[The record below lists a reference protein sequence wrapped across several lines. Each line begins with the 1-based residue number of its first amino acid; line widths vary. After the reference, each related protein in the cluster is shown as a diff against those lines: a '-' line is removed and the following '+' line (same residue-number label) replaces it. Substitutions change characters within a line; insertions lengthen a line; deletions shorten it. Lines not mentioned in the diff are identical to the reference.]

1 MVTAGQMRAARALIG
16 ISQAELACRA
26 GVSVPTIK
34 RCESE
39 GENIPIVSSE
49 TQQRIRSVLE
59 AEGIE
64 FIPENG
70 GGPGV
75 RLAKKTAR

>member
-1 MVTAGQMRAARALIG
+1 MRAARALVG
-16 ISQAELACRA
+16 ISQAELASRA

-39 GENIPIVSSE
+39 GSNTAVVSSE
-49 TQQRIRSVLE
+49 TQQKIRAVLE

-75 RLAKKTAR
+75 RLAKKSTL

>member
-1 MVTAGQMRAARALIG
+1 MRAARALIG
-16 ISQAELACRA
+16 ISQAELAKRA
-26 GVSVPTIK
+26 GVSVPTVK

-39 GENIPIVSSE
+39 GENIPIVASE
-49 TQQRIRSVLE
+49 TQRKIRVVLE
-59 AEGIE
+59 AEGIQ

-75 RLAKKTAR
+75 RLAKKITR

>member
-16 ISQAELACRA
+16 ISQAELARRA

-39 GENIPIVSSE
+39 GENIPVVSSE
-49 TQQRIRSVLE
+49 TQRKICSALE

>member
-1 MVTAGQMRAARALIG
+1 MRAARALIG
-16 ISQAELACRA
+16 ISQAELARRA
-26 GVSVPTIK
+26 GVSVPTVK

-39 GENIPIVSSE
+39 GENIPIVASE
-49 TQQRIRSVLE
+49 TQRKIRVVLE
-59 AEGIE
+59 AEGIQ

-75 RLAKKTAR
+75 RLAKKISR

>member
-1 MVTAGQMRAARALIG
+1 MRAARALIG
-16 ISQAELACRA
+16 ISQAELASRA

-39 GENIPIVSSE
+39 GENIPVVSSE
-49 TQQRIRSVLE
+49 TQQKIRTVLE

-64 FIPENG
+64 FLPENG

-75 RLAKKTAR
+75 RLAKKTTR

>member
-1 MVTAGQMRAARALIG
+1 MRAARALIG
-16 ISQAELACRA
+16 LSQAELAGRA

-39 GENIPIVSSE
+39 GENIPVVSSE
-49 TQQRIRSVLE
+49 TQRKIRTVLE

-64 FIPENG
+64 FLPENG

-75 RLAKKTAR
+75 RLAKKTTR

>member
-1 MVTAGQMRAARALIG
+1 MRAARALIG
-16 ISQAELACRA
+16 ISQAELAQRA
-26 GVSVPTIK
+26 GVSVPTVK

-39 GENIPIVSSE
+39 GENIPVVASE
-49 TQQRIRSVLE
+49 TQRKIQIVLE
-59 AEGIE
+59 AEGIQ

-75 RLAKKTAR
+75 RLAKKITR

>member
-1 MVTAGQMRAARALIG
+1 MRAARALIG
-16 ISQAELACRA
+16 ISQAELARRA
-26 GVSVPTIK
+26 GVSVPTVK

-39 GENIPIVSSE
+39 GENIPIVASE
-49 TQQRIRSVLE
+49 TQRKIRVVLE
-59 AEGIE
+59 AEGIQ

-75 RLAKKTAR
+75 RLAKKITR

>member
-1 MVTAGQMRAARALIG
+1 MRAARALIG
-16 ISQAELACRA
+16 LSQAELASRA

-39 GENIPIVSSE
+39 GENIPVVSSE
-49 TQQRIRSVLE
+49 TQRKIRTVLE

-64 FIPENG
+64 FLPENG

-75 RLAKKTAR
+75 RLAKKTTR

>member
-1 MVTAGQMRAARALIG
+1 MRAARALIG
-16 ISQAELACRA
+16 ISQAELARRA

-39 GENIPIVSSE
+39 GENIPIVASE
-49 TQQRIRSVLE
+49 TQRKIQVVLE
-59 AEGIE
+59 AAGIE

-75 RLAKKTAR
+75 RLAKKIKR

>member
-16 ISQAELACRA
+16 LSQTELADRA

-39 GENIPIVSSE
+39 SQSVPTVSVE
-49 TQQRIRSVLE
+49 TKNRIRAVLE
-59 AEGIE
+59 AEGVE
-64 FIPENG
+64 FTNG
-70 GGPGV
+70 DQPGV
-75 RLAKKTAR
+75 RLARR

>member
-1 MVTAGQMRAARALIG
+1 MRAARALIG
-16 ISQAELACRA
+16 LSQAELASRA

-39 GENIPIVSSE
+39 GQNIPVVSSE
-49 TQQRIRSVLE
+49 TQQKIRTVLE

-64 FIPENG
+64 FLPENG

-75 RLAKKTAR
+75 RLAKKTTR

>member
-1 MVTAGQMRAARALIG
+1 MRAARALIG
-16 ISQAELACRA
+16 ISQAELAHRA

-39 GENIPIVSSE
+39 GKNIPIVSPE
-49 TQQRIRSVLE
+49 TQQKIRAVLE
-59 AEGIE
+59 GEGIE

-70 GGPGV
+70 GGVGV
-75 RLAKKTAR
+75 RLRKISSVE